1 MSNQAFIN
9 AVKDGAIKGWQIHKI
24 LPSVSIAQAILE
36 SAWGQSE
43 LAKKGNNL
51 FGVKGEHNGQSVT
64 INTSEY
70 VDGKWIKVDAEFRKY
85 KDWNESIE
93 DHGAFFTSTD
103 WREKNYAKVIGET
116 DYRKATQALKEAGY
130 ATDPSYN
137 NKLNNIIETY
147 NLNQY
152 DPKGATMSKS
162 IIIDPGHGGSDPGA
176 RGFGVN
182 EKDWNLRI
190 SLYQYKRL
198 KELGANV
205 AITRTTDHTLD
216 SVPRTNLIKGKY
228 DFCISNHWN
237 AFNGTARGV
246 ETIYNYQQPRAFADD
261 LANALVKVTSIPLR
275 RVFQRKNDEGTN
287 YYFMHRLTGGVNT
300 VIIEYGFI
308 DNKVDHDW
316 YKNETNFYKA
326 AEAVIEVVCKH
337 VGIAYKHGSNVTPPK
352 TTPAPVHKSVDQ
364 LAQEVIKGLH
374 GTGEARKK
382 RLGAQYAEVQARV
395 NQILAPNAKPKPKP
409 QKTIDQLAKEVIDG
423 KHGNGEARKK
433 SLGSQYNA
441 VQKRVDEILT
451 PKQKLKPN
459 DTIAREVVQGLW
471 GNGSDRKA
479 RLERAGYNY
488 TTIQNLV
495 NRMF

>member
-1 MSNQAFIN
+1 
-9 AVKDGAIKGWQIHKI
+9 
-24 LPSVSIAQAILE
+24 
-36 SAWGQSE
+36 
-43 LAKKGNNL
+43 
-51 FGVKGEHNGQSVT
+51 
-64 INTSEY
+64 
-70 VDGKWIKVDAEFRKY
+70 
-85 KDWNESIE
+85 
-93 DHGAFFTSTD
+93 
-103 WREKNYAKVIGET
+103 
-116 DYRKATQALKEAGY
+116 
-130 ATDPSYN
+130 
-137 NKLNNIIETY
+137 
-147 NLNQY
+147 
-152 DPKGATMSKS
+152 MSKK
-162 IIIDPGHGGSDPGA
+162 IIIDPGHGGTDPGA
-176 RGFGVN
+176 SGFGIK

-205 AITRTTDHTLD
+205 AITRTTDVTLD

-246 ETIYNYQQPRAFADD
+246 ETIYNFQQPRAFADD
-261 LANALVKVTSIPLR
+261 LANALVKLTSLPLR

-337 VGIAYKHGSNVTPPK
+337 IGIAYKPVGSIPSK
-352 TTPAPVHKSVDQ
+352 PAPKPAGKSVEQ

-374 GTGEARKK
+374 GTGDTRKK
-382 RLGAQYAEVQARV
+382 RLGEQYAVVQARV
-395 NQILAPNAKPKPKP
+395 NQILAPNAKPAPKPAP
-409 QKTIDQLAKEVIDG
+409 QKTVDQLAREVIDG

-433 SLGSQYNA
+433 SLGGQYTA
-441 VQKRVDEILT
+441 VQKRVDEILA
-451 PKQKLKPN
+451 PKPKLKPK
-459 DTIAREVVQGLW
+459 DMIAREVVQGLW
-471 GNGSDRKA
+471 GNGADRKA

-488 TTIQNLV
+488 NTIQNLV